1 MNRKNIL
8 PDLAAGFTTGLFSI
22 PEGMAYAKLMGVN
35 PVYGLYSSMA
45 APIVASLTTGT
56 ILMVSTLTSAIAIC
70 TGSVIQQAGIDVA
83 AHPSALFTI
92 TFLVGAIMLLM
103 GLLRL
108 GAVVNYVSNAVMT
121 GFVAGASLLIL
132 VGELGDLTGYAPS
145 GANKLLK
152 MIDHLT
158 HVTQWDPATTAVGFG
173 TIIAMVVLKKIP
185 ATEKA
190 AAVIVLILGGVVVN
204 MLHLPTVELVAKIA
218 KIHNGLP
225 TVVMPD
231 PAMMPKLALG
241 SLSVALVALTQG
253 AGIGTAVP
261 NPDGSRASQSR
272 DFMGQ
277 GLGNIAGSF
286 FQSLGSGGSL
296 SRTGISVG
304 AGAKSRMAGVFSGL
318 WLILIVVLMG
328 SLAESVPL
336 SVIAGI
342 LAVVAVE
349 LITARIPDA
358 ALIWKTSKGS
368 AAAGLLTFGAALF
381 IPLQYTIFLGAG
393 LSMALYIYASSRHV
407 RLYHLVATGDG
418 HWREQDPPATYPS
431 RAVTVLRFDHL
442 DFFAEVPLLEDLLPS
457 RQGVRQAAVILT
469 LRYMESLPST
479 TLKWL
484 NQYNRELQEGG
495 NLLLLAGVDPQV
507 LNLLEHTGIIDA
519 IGKDNIFP
527 ARHVMTRSIEEA
539 VTRAQEWLGQKAG
552 KPTGSQD

>member
-1 MNRKNIL
+1 MNRKNIIS
-8 PDLAAGFTTGLFSI
+8 DLAAGFTTGLFSI
-22 PEGMAYAKLMGVN
+22 PEGMAYAKLLGVN

-92 TFLVGAIMLLM
+92 TFLVGAIMFLM

-152 MIDHLT
+152 MVDHLT
-158 HVTQWDPATTAVGFG
+158 HVTHWDPTTTAVGFG
-173 TIIAMVVLKKIP
+173 TIVAMVVLKKIP

-190 AAVIVLILGGVVVN
+190 AAVIVLILGTAVVN
-204 MLHLPTVELVAKIA
+204 LLNLPTVELVAKIA
-218 KIHNGLP
+218 KIPNGLP
-225 TVVMPD
+225 AVVLPD

-304 AGAKSRMAGVFSGL
+304 AGAKTRMAGVFSGL

-328 SLAESVPL
+328 SLAEAVPL

-349 LITARIPDA
+349 LITARVPDA
-358 ALIWKTSKGS
+358 VLIWKTSKGS
-368 AAAGLLTFGAALF
+368 AATGLLTFGSALF

-407 RLYHLVATGDG
+407 RLYQLVSAGDG
-418 HWREQDPPATYPS
+418 QWAEQDPPETYPS
-431 RAVTVLRFDHL
+431 NEITVLQFDHME
-442 DFFAEVPLLEDLLPS
+442 FFAEVPLLEGLLPN
-457 RQGVRQAAVILT
+457 RQGARQAAVILIM
-469 LRYMESLPST
+469 RYIETLPST
-479 TLKWL
+479 TLKSIAR
-484 NQYNRELQEGG
+484 YSRELRKDG
-495 NLLLLAGVDPQV
+495 NLLLLAGVRPHV
-507 LNLLEHTGIIDA
+507 FKILEHTGVIDE
-519 IGKDNIFP
+519 IGKENIFP
-527 ARHVMTRSIEEA
+527 ARRVLTAPLNEA
-539 VTRAQEWLGQKAG
+539 VARAQAWLDQNGADPADP
-552 KPTGSQD
+552 KP

>member
-1 MNRKNIL
+1 MNRKHFFS
-8 PDLAAGFTTGLFSI
+8 DLVAGFTTGLFSI

-35 PVYGLYSSMA
+35 PVYGLYSSMV

-70 TGSVIQQAGIDVA
+70 TGSVIQQAGIDVVS
-83 AHPSALFTI
+83 HPSALFTI
-92 TFLVGAIMLLM
+92 TFLVGAIMFLM

-108 GAVVNYVSNAVMT
+108 GSIVNYVSNAVMT
-121 GFVAGASLLIL
+121 GFVTGASFLIL
-132 VGELGDLTGYAPS
+132 VGELGDLTGYGPS

-190 AAVIVLILGGVVVN
+190 AAVITLILGTAVVN
-204 MLHLPTVELVAKIA
+204 LLHPPSVELVSKIA
-218 KIHNGLP
+218 KIPNGLP
-225 TVVMPD
+225 SVILPD
-231 PAMMPKLALG
+231 PTMMPKLALG
-241 SLSVALVALTQG
+241 ALSVALVALTQG

-304 AGAKSRMAGVFSGL
+304 AGAKSRLAGVFSGL

-328 SLAESVPL
+328 SMAEAVPL

-349 LITARIPDA
+349 LMMARIPDA
-358 ALIWKTSKGS
+358 VLIWKTSKGS
-368 AAAGLLTFGAALF
+368 AATGLLTFGAALF

-393 LSMALYIYASSRHV
+393 LSMILYIYASSRHV
-407 RLYHLVATGDG
+407 RLLQVERTADG
-418 HWREQDPPATYPS
+418 RWQESDPPETIAS
-431 RAVTVLRFDHL
+431 NQVTVLRFDNL
-442 DFFAEVPLLEDLLPS
+442 SFFAEVPLLDSLLP
-457 RQGVRQAAVILT
+457 RKEEACRAVVVLT
-469 LRYMESLPST
+469 LRYIETLPST

-484 NQYNRELQEGG
+484 ANYNRELKDSG
-495 NLLLLAGVDPQV
+495 NLLLLAGVGHHVVD
-507 LNLLEHTGIIDA
+507 LLDREGEYLSGPAGDDGIHRC
-519 IGKDNIFP
+519 GHGVRSGL
-527 ARHVMTRSIEEA
+527 ARTESRQS
-539 VTRAQEWLGQKAG
+539 
-552 KPTGSQD
+552 

>member
-1 MNRKNIL
+1 
-8 PDLAAGFTTGLFSI
+8 
-22 PEGMAYAKLMGVN
+22 
-35 PVYGLYSSMA
+35 
-45 APIVASLTTGT
+45 
-56 ILMVSTLTSAIAIC
+56 
-70 TGSVIQQAGIDVA
+70 
-83 AHPSALFTI
+83 
-92 TFLVGAIMLLM
+92 
-103 GLLRL
+103 
-108 GAVVNYVSNAVMT
+108 
-121 GFVAGASLLIL
+121 
-132 VGELGDLTGYAPS
+132 
-145 GANKLLK
+145 
-152 MIDHLT
+152 
-158 HVTQWDPATTAVGFG
+158 VGFG

-190 AAVIVLILGGVVVN
+190 AAVIVLILGTVVVN
-204 MLHLPTVELVAKIA
+204 LLHLPTVELVAKIA
-218 KIHNGLP
+218 KIPNGLP

>member
-1 MNRKNIL
+1 MNPKTIL
-8 PDLAAGFTTGLFSI
+8 SDLAAGFTTGLFSI

-35 PVYGLYSSMA
+35 PVYGLYSSMV

-70 TGSVIQQAGIDVA
+70 TGSMIQQAGIDVA
-83 AHPSALFTI
+83 SHPSALFTI
-92 TFLVGAIMLLM
+92 TFLVGAIMFLM

-108 GAVVNYVSNAVMT
+108 GSIVNYVSNAVMT

-158 HVTQWDPATTAVGFG
+158 HLTQWDPATTAVGFG
-173 TIIAMVVLKKIP
+173 TIIAMVLLKKIP
-185 ATEKA
+185 QTEKA
-190 AAVIVLILGGVVVN
+190 AAVIVLILGTVVVN
-204 MLHLPTVELVAKIA
+204 LLHLPSVELVAKIA
-218 KIHNGLP
+218 KIPNGLP
-225 TVVMPD
+225 SIVLPD
-231 PAMMPKLALG
+231 PTMMPKLALG
-241 SLSVALVALTQG
+241 ALSVALVALTQG

-261 NPDGSRASQSR
+261 NPDGSSASQSR
-272 DFMGQ
+272 DFIGQ

-296 SRTGISVG
+296 SRTGICVG
-304 AGAKSRMAGVFSGL
+304 AGAKTRMAGVFSGL

-328 SLAESVPL
+328 SMAEAVPL

-349 LITARIPDA
+349 LMTARVPDA
-358 ALIWKTSKGS
+358 VLIWKTSKGS
-368 AAAGLLTFGAALF
+368 AAAGLLTFGSALF

-407 RLYHLVATGDG
+407 RLYHLVRTDDG
-418 HWREQDPPATYPS
+418 HWEEQDAPVTYAS
-431 RAVTVLRFDHL
+431 HGTTVLRFDNL
-442 DFFAEVPLLEDLLPS
+442 GFFAEVPLLDGLLPD
-457 RQGVRQAAVILT
+457 RQGAQKAVVILT
-469 LRYMESLPST
+469 LRYMETLPST

-484 NQYNRELQEGG
+484 IGYNRDLRAGG
-495 NLLLLAGVDPQV
+495 NLLLLAGVGPHIFD
-507 LNLLEHTGIIDA
+507 LLVHTGIIDA
-519 IGKDNIFP
+519 IGKENIFP
-527 ARHVMTRSIEEA
+527 ARRVMMTSIDEA
-539 VTRAQEWLGQKAG
+539 MARAQVWLDQNGGDPDA
-552 KPTGSQD
+552 

>member
-1 MNRKNIL
+1 MKRKTIL
-8 PDLAAGFTTGLFSI
+8 SDLAAGFTTGLFSI

-35 PVYGLYSSMA
+35 PVYGLYSSMV

-83 AHPSALFTI
+83 SHPSALFTI
-92 TFLVGAIMLLM
+92 TFLVGAIMFLM

-108 GAVVNYVSNAVMT
+108 GSVVNYVSNAVMT
-121 GFVAGASLLIL
+121 GFVTGASLLIL

-158 HVTQWDPATTAVGFG
+158 HVTQWDPATTVVGLG
-173 TIIAMVVLKKIP
+173 TIVAMIVLKKIP
-185 ATEKA
+185 QTEKA
-190 AAVIVLILGGVVVN
+190 SAVITLIMGTLVVN
-204 MLHLPTVELVAKIA
+204 LIHPPSVELVSKIA
-218 KIHNGLP
+218 KIPNGLP
-225 TVVMPD
+225 AIVLPD
-231 PAMMPKLALG
+231 PTMMPKLALG
-241 SLSVALVALTQG
+241 ALSVALVALTQG

-272 DFMGQ
+272 DFIGQ

-296 SRTGISVG
+296 SRTGICVG
-304 AGAKSRMAGVFSGL
+304 AGAKTRMAGIFSGL

-328 SLAESVPL
+328 SLAEAVPL

-358 ALIWKTSKGS
+358 RLIWKTSKGS
-368 AAAGLLTFGAALF
+368 AATGLLTFGSALF

-407 RLYHLVATGDG
+407 RLYHLVRNEDG
-418 HWREQDPPATYPS
+418 HFEERDVPKAYPANQI
-431 RAVTVLRFDHL
+431 TVLRFDNL
-442 DFFAEVPLLEDLLPS
+442 SFFAEVPLLDGLLPD
-457 RQGVRQAAVILT
+457 RQGAKNAAVILT
-469 LRYMESLPST
+469 LRYMETLPST

-484 NQYNRELQEGG
+484 TGYNRELLAGG
-495 NLLLLAGVDPQV
+495 NLLLLAGVCPHV
-507 LNLLEHTGIIDA
+507 FEILEHTGIMDA
-519 IGKDNIFP
+519 IGKENIFP
-527 ARHVMTRSIEEA
+527 AQRVMTASIDEA
-539 VTRAQEWLGQKAG
+539 MARAQTWLEQKSGDHA
-552 KPTGSQD
+552 P